1 MRSAPSPKT
10 PHASESPASIA
21 ISIALVLSLLASV
34 VLGFHSIGWFAFGRS
49 EPLAYV
55 GYGIASVVT
64 AIVVPFVA
72 IVAWHMLRR
81 TSEPTGSAPPSSP
94 RWTAVA
100 CLPIGCLVTAG
111 WVLTIMDLSRSV

>member
-1 MRSAPSPKT
+1 MTSRRP
-10 PHASESPASIA
+10 ESPWSIT
-21 ISIALVLSLLASV
+21 ISVALVLSVLASM
-34 VLGFHSIGWFAFGRS
+34 VLAFMAIAWYAFGRS